1 MQRVTGQVEYTH
13 EPQNVHFHSM
23 YRAACIRQDTLIFL
37 VLVLSTCQAND
48 TSHFRLEHMQ
58 RLNAEFG

>member
-23 YRAACIRQDTLIFL
+23 YQARYPNFPGASALIVPSEL
-37 VLVLSTCQAND
+37 Y
-48 TSHFRLEHMQ
+48 TSHFCLEHTQ
-58 RLNAEFG
+58 RLTAEFG